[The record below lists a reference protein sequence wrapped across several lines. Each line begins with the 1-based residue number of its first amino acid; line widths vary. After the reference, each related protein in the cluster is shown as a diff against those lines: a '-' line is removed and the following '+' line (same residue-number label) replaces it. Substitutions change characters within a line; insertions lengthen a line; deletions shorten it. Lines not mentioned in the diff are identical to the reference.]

1 MRKIKPGMRLA
12 ALVLVCLLALLV
24 SGCGDKEAAYDK
36 ALAIFA
42 EGDYAQAA
50 TAFDK
55 LGDFLQAETYA
66 AYSQGLTYYNQG
78 NYAAAEPYFESTRD
92 FMYGQQRYNFCHA
105 YVLEEAGAFAEAAQW
120 YEALGEFEDAPAR
133 AAYCLARV
141 AVANEE
147 YETALVKFAEA
158 GAYSDAAD
166 RLDTLN
172 FEIYDRAIA
181 LLDAKDY
188 EQAFSLFTLLGDRYD
203 AEAYARTAKN
213 YMLDQDYA
221 DAEQMIKDGNLQG
234 AYDIFHAMAGFRD
247 SAGRASELALEL
259 GIDDTAE

>member
-1 MRKIKPGMRLA
+1 MRKTKPGKRFR
-12 ALVLVCLLALLV
+12 ALLSVCLLALLV

-42 EGDYAQAA
+42 GGDYAQAA
-50 TAFDK
+50 AAFDK

-78 NYAAAEPYFESTRD
+78 NYAAAEPYFESTLG

-105 YVLEEAGAFAEAAQW
+105 YVLEAAGAFEEAARW
-120 YEALGEFEDAPAR
+120 YEALGAFEDAPAR

-141 AVANEE
+141 AVENGE
-147 YETALVKFAEA
+147 YETALVKFADA
-158 GAYSDAAD
+158 GAYGDAAD
-166 RLDTLN
+166 RLDALN

-181 LLDAKDY
+181 LLDARDY
-188 EQAFSLFTLLGDRYD
+188 RQAFLLFTLLGDRYD
-203 AEAYARTAKN
+203 ADEYARTAKN
-213 YMLDQDYA
+213 YMLEQDYLS
-221 DAEQMIKDGNLQG
+221 AEQMIKDGNPQG
-234 AYDIFHAMAGFRD
+234 AYDVFHAMAGFRD
-247 SAGRASELALEL
+247 SAARASELALEL